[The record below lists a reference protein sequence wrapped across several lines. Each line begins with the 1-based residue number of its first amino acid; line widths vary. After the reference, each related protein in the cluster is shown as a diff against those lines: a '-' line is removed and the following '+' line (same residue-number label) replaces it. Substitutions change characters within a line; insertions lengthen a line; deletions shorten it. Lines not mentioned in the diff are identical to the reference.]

1 MYYPIHLQAD
11 SNGQLLVTFPDIPEA
26 ATAADTREQALKM
39 AVDALETALDFYF
52 ANGRRIPLPS
62 SIGRDQYAVSLS
74 DHATAR
80 VLLHNELL
88 SN

>member
-26 ATAADTREQALKM
+26 ATAADTEAQALQM

-52 ANGRRIPLPS
+52 EQGRRIPLPS

-74 DHATAR
+74 DQSSAR
-80 VLLHNELL
+80 VLLHNERLGH
-88 SN
+88 

>member
-11 SNGQLLVTFPDIPEA
+11 SNGQILVTFPDVPEA
-26 ATAADTREQALKM
+26 ATAADTEAQALQM
-39 AVDALETALDFYF
+39 AADALETALDFYF

-74 DHATAR
+74 AQTSVK
-80 VLLHNELL
+80 VLLHNEKL
-88 SN
+88 SH